1 MHPNNVTP
9 PEYTST
15 QRMLTSI
22 KFTPEQTTAIERLRE
37 FLAAPAAKQPEAN
50 MISLS
55 GAAGTGKTTCLKHVS
70 ALTTG
75 ASTTWTGMT
84 GKAAHRLSEVAGV
97 HAVTLH
103 SALYEAPTVDFDSLE
118 FKDLKDPPCAL
129 LVVDEA
135 SMMTPKTYADL
146 TTWAG
151 RGVKIILVGDPYQLP
166 PILTP
171 AEEKAHGRDFSVFS
185 KVAGPLLK
193 TVMRSGN
200 EIIEVATHLRDRG
213 VLPRE
218 RLIKQANEGAEK
230 AFNLVITRDPVQ
242 HAVDTYLDDPD
253 DHLLVTWRNEVRM
266 DANGRIRAARGL
278 KSPLAKN
285 EPILIRKNHAG
296 LGLLNG
302 DVETAHAVEPG
313 PSLGPIKTCY
323 LTFSSGKK
331 AMVTLQG
338 QKQPLDGGTPYIADR
353 GKWREYKNA
362 ITKFRTYEPI
372 PITYGYVYTAHLCQ
386 GSEARRVTVFLSKSE
401 LQSFPFQQKTGLP
414 DGDSIPFGVRWIYTA
429 ITRGKARVTLVTDA

>member
-1 MHPNNVTP
+1 MP
-9 PEYTST
+9 
-15 QRMLTSI
+15 TSI
-22 KFTPEQTTAIERLRE
+22 KFTPEQIAAIDRLRA
-37 FLAAPAAKQPEAN
+37 FLSSPPTKNAKDN

-70 ALTTG
+70 ELAAGVPT
-75 ASTTWTGMT
+75 AWTGMT
-84 GKAAHRLSEVAGV
+84 GKASQRLSEVAGV
-97 HAVTLH
+97 QAVTLH
-103 SALYEAPTVDFDSLE
+103 SALYEAPTVDFGSLE
-118 FKDLKDPPCAL
+118 FTDLKTPEHRV

-146 TTWAG
+146 TTWATK
-151 RGVKIILVGDPYQLP
+151 GVKIILVGDPYQLP

-171 AEEKAHGRDFSVFS
+171 AEEKAHGRDFSVFAT
-185 KVAGPLLK
+185 VDGPMLK
-193 TVMRSGN
+193 NVMRSGN
-200 EIIEVATHLRDRG
+200 EIIEIATHLRDRG

-218 RLIKQANEGAEK
+218 RLLKTAIEGKEQ
-230 AFNLVITRDPVQ
+230 AFNLTITADPVQ
-242 HAVDTYLDDPD
+242 YAVDQYLDDPT

-266 DANGRIRAARGL
+266 DANGRIRTARGM

-302 DVETAHAVEPG
+302 DVEIAHAVEPG
-313 PSLGPIKTCY
+313 PQLGPIKTCY

-362 ITKFRTYEPI
+362 IVKFRTYEPI

-414 DGDSIPFGVRWIYTA
+414 GGASIPFGVRWLYTA
-429 ITRGKARVTLVTDA
+429 VTRGKARVTLVTDA